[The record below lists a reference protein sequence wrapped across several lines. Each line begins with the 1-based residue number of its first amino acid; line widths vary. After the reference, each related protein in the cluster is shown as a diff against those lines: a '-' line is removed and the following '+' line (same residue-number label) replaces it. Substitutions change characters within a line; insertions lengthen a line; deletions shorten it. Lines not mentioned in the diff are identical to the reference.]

1 MAVTTDA
8 VAADELHSIDPAT
21 LETVGRVPVTSSEGV
36 AEAVQKAGDAQ
47 RRWAASPP
55 DERSSALR
63 TLAQLVVAHA
73 DEIATT
79 VTAESGKPIVE
90 SYTSELFPTVENAA
104 WLSSNAGRI
113 LRDERLSMSQL
124 LLKHKRGRLVYEPLG
139 VVGVVSPWNFP
150 FSIPF
155 TQAAAAVAAA
165 NAVVVK
171 PAEWTPLSGAWV
183 ERLFAEAGFPSG
195 LVQVVQGEG
204 PVAGAELVR
213 THGVAKLIFTGS
225 GATGREVAAAAGDL
239 LRPVT
244 LELGGKD
251 PMLVFA
257 DCDVDRAVAGA
268 LWSAFANCGQVCSGV
283 ERIYVEQSLFEGFVS
298 ELAARAGGLRI
309 GPGRDAATEL
319 GPLIRERQRSRVE
332 ELVADALAH
341 GAEAVCGA
349 ERPQVSLPGWFYEP
363 TVLAGLRIGGRI
375 ADEEVFGPV
384 VTVEAFAS
392 EDEGVLLAND
402 SRFGLGASVWTR
414 NAERARRVARR
425 LHAGS
430 VWTNDAA
437 YSYYAAQATW
447 GGCKESG
454 FGRTHGKHGLY
465 ELSHVKF
472 VDSDSGRVRV
482 PWWFPYGTSALDGFR
497 GALGV
502 LYARGVRRRSGH
514 GWGARHGLAHMTK
527 RYLGRA

>member
-1 MAVTTDA
+1 MAVTSRV
-8 VAADELHSIDPAT
+8 VAADELRSIDPAT

-36 AEAVQKAGDAQ
+36 AEAVRKGGEAQ
-47 RRWAASPP
+47 SRWGASPP
-55 DERSSALR
+55 GERASALR
-63 TLAQLVVAHA
+63 ALAELVVARA
-73 DEIATT
+73 DEIAAT

-90 SYTSELFPTVENAA
+90 SFTSELFPAVENAA

-113 LRDERLSMSQL
+113 LRGERLSMTQL

-139 VVGVVSPWNFP
+139 VIGVVSPWNFP

-155 TQAAAAVAAA
+155 TQAAAAVVAG

-183 ERLFAEAGFPSG
+183 ERLFAEAGFPAG

-204 PVAGAELVR
+204 PVVGAELVR
-213 THGVAKLIFTGS
+213 APGVDKLIFTGS
-225 GATGREVAAAAGDL
+225 AATGREVASAAGEL

-251 PMLVFA
+251 PMVVFA
-257 DCDVDRAVAGA
+257 DCDFERAVAGA

-283 ERIYVEQSLFEGFVS
+283 ERVYVEQSLFERFVS
-298 ELAARAGGLRI
+298 ELAVRAGGLRI
-309 GPGRDAATEL
+309 GPGRDATTDL
-319 GPLIRERQRSRVE
+319 GPLIRERQRMRVE
-332 ELVADALAH
+332 ALVVDALEY
-341 GAEAVCGA
+341 GGEAVCGA
-349 ERPQVSLPGWFYEP
+349 GQPQISLPGWFYEP
-363 TVLAGLRIGGRI
+363 TVLSGVRIGGRI

-384 VTVEAFAS
+384 VTVEPFAN
-392 EDEGVLLAND
+392 EGEAIRLANG

-414 NAERARRVARR
+414 NGERARRVSGR
-425 LHAGS
+425 LRAGS
-430 VWTNDAA
+430 VWTNDTA

-465 ELSHVKF
+465 ELSHIKF
-472 VDSDSGRVRV
+472 VGIDSGRVRV
-482 PWWFPYGTSALDGFR
+482 PWWFPYGPSALEGFR

-502 LYARGVRRRSGH
+502 LYAKGVRRRWGL
-514 GWGARHGLAHMTK
+514 GWGARRGLGHIAK